1 MALACYLYVQLIHT
15 LPFFPLDLI
24 LFPGEQ
30 TALHLFEPRYRELLK
45 DIEASDGQFAIPYP
59 ELKGSFRFASVVELV
74 SVTKRHPSGESDII
88 IEGKDLG
95 RVKSFQPTMEGKLY
109 AGGQVR
115 IYDYM
120 QNWLANTQVQS
131 ELALLA
137 ETLGKKAE
145 IFSTLEYRQMM
156 RILTSLQLPTDQ
168 KHRFLRLKSADQQQ
182 QFLADL
188 LRFSRFIVLQEKKMV
203 DGIFLN

>member
-1 MALACYLYVQLIHT
+1 MQLIHT

-30 TALHLFEPRYRELLK
+30 TALHLFEPRYKALLN
-45 DIEASDGQFAIPYP
+45 DIEAGDGQFAIPYP
-59 ELKGSFRFASVVELV
+59 ELKGNFRYASVVELV
-74 SVTKRHPSGESDII
+74 SVTSRNPTGESDII
-88 IEGKDLG
+88 IEGKELG
-95 RVKSFQPTMEGKLY
+95 RVKSFQPEMEGKLY

-115 IYDYM
+115 IYEYM
-120 QNWLANTQVQS
+120 QNWVANTQVQT

-145 IFSTLEYRQMM
+145 IFATLEYRQIM
-156 RILTSLQLPTDQ
+156 RIMTSLQLPTEQ
-168 KHRFLRLKSADQQQ
+168 KHRFLRLNSPDLQQ

-188 LRFSRFIVLQEKKMV
+188 LRFSRFIVLQEQKMV
-203 DGIFLN
+203 NGFFLN

>member
-1 MALACYLYVQLIHT
+1 MELIQT

-30 TALHLFEPRYRELLK
+30 TALHLFEPRYKALLK
-45 DIEASDGQFAIPYP
+45 DLEAGDGQFAIPYP
-59 ELKGSFRFASVVELV
+59 ELKGRFRYASVVELI
-74 SVTKRHPSGESDII
+74 SVTARQPNGESDII
-88 IEGKDLG
+88 IEGKELG
-95 RVKSFQPTMEGKLY
+95 QVKTFHAELEGKLY

-120 QNWLANTQVQS
+120 QNWVANSQVQS

-137 ETLGKKAE
+137 DTLGKKAE
-145 IFSTLEYRQMM
+145 IFSTHEYQKIL
-156 RILTSLQLPTDQ
+156 RIMASLQLPTEQ
-168 KHRFLRLKSADQQQ
+168 KHRFLRLKSPEMQQ

>member
-1 MALACYLYVQLIHT
+1 VQLIHT

-30 TALHLFEPRYRELLK
+30 TALHLFEPRYKALLN
-45 DIEASDGQFAIPYP
+45 DIEAGDGQFAIPYP
-59 ELKGSFRFASVVELV
+59 ELKGNFRYASVVELV
-74 SVTKRHPSGESDII
+74 SVTSRNPTGESDII
-88 IEGKDLG
+88 IEGKELG
-95 RVKSFQPTMEGKLY
+95 RVKSFQPEMEGKLY

-115 IYDYM
+115 IYEYM
-120 QNWLANTQVQS
+120 QNWVANTQVQT

-145 IFSTLEYRQMM
+145 IFATLEYRQIM
-156 RILTSLQLPTDQ
+156 RIMTSLQLPTEQ
-168 KHRFLRLKSADQQQ
+168 KHRFLRLNSPDLQQ

-188 LRFSRFIVLQEKKMV
+188 LRFSRFIVLQEQKMV
-203 DGIFLN
+203 NGFFLN

>member
-1 MALACYLYVQLIHT
+1 MELTQT
-15 LPFFPLDLI
+15 LPFFPLDII

-30 TALHLFEPRYRELLK
+30 TALHLFEPRYKALLK
-45 DIEASDGQFAIPYP
+45 DLEAGDGQFAIPYP
-59 ELKGSFRFASVVELV
+59 ELKGSFRYASVVELV
-74 SVTKRHPSGESDII
+74 SVTARQPNGESDII

-95 RVKSFQPTMEGKLY
+95 RVKTFHAELEGKLY

-120 QNWLANTQVQS
+120 QNWVANTQVQS

-137 ETLGKKAE
+137 DTLGKKAE
-145 IFSTLEYRQMM
+145 IFSTDEYQKIL
-156 RILTSLQLPTDQ
+156 RIMASLQLPTEQ
-168 KHRFLRLKSADQQQ
+168 KHRFLRLKSPEMQQ